1 MWSLGID
8 NEFCFQLIGKIKMG
22 ILNSMKIGKKLALGF
37 FIVLGLSLI
46 VSVVSDIYLRT
57 IAAHTEQ
64 MMQKPLAKERLISDW
79 YRMVFAAVRRTQ
91 AIAKS
96 SDTSLESFFAA
107 DAKYTADASK
117 EYIAQIVALL
127 DSDEE
132 KAFYNDIEA
141 SRKIYSASRDKVW
154 QLKQSGQLAEADTE
168 LTNVFVPE
176 SAAYMKKIEAFLNMQ
191 RHEII
196 AISDNIQVISVKSR
210 IWLAALEVLILII
223 GIAASL
229 LLTRTISRSIK
240 KSVNVA
246 EQVAAGKLGA
256 DIEVTSK
263 DEMGYL
269 LGALKEM
276 DSKLFHIVRQVRE
289 SSFLITSAA
298 KEVSAGT
305 LDLSSRTESQ
315 ASSIEETS
323 AAMDTLTHTVKQNAD
338 HAVQGSQ
345 FAIEASRI
353 AKEGG
358 HVVTDIVD
366 TMKNIDQSSRKI
378 VDIIEVI
385 DGIAFQTNLL
395 ALNAAVEAARAGEQ
409 GRGFAV
415 VASEVRA
422 LAQRSANAAKEI
434 KNLIDDTVGKISVG
448 NALVGQAGETM
459 SNVVASVDKVTDV
472 VNKISAASKEQ
483 SNGIE
488 EVNQAIR
495 LMDDMTQQNA
505 ALVEQASAATKSMY
519 DQSVVMSNLVSVFT
533 LLKEDTQQ
541 LVDIK
546 PTASAQL
553 KQTNV
558 LELEHH

>member
-1 MWSLGID
+1 
-8 NEFCFQLIGKIKMG
+8 MG
-22 ILNSMKIGKKLALGF
+22 ILSRMKIGKKLALGF
-37 FIVLGLSLI
+37 LTVLGLSLI
-46 VSVVSDIYLRT
+46 ISVVSDIYLKK
-57 IAAHTEQ
+57 IAYHSEQ

-96 SDTSLESFFAA
+96 SDTSLEQFFAA
-107 DAKYTADASK
+107 DAKYTAQASK
-117 EYIAQIVALL
+117 EYIDQIVTLL
-127 DSDEE
+127 ESDQE

-141 SRKIYSASRDKVW
+141 SRKIYMASRDKVW
-154 QLKQSGQLAEADTE
+154 QLKQAGQQAEANAE
-168 LTNVFVPE
+168 LTNVFVPK
-176 SAAYMKKIEAFLNMQ
+176 SAEYMKKIEAFLNMQ
-191 RHEII
+191 RQDIVT
-196 AISDNIQVISVKSR
+196 ISDNIQAISVKSR
-210 IWLAALEVLILII
+210 IVLAVLEALILII
-223 GIAASL
+223 GIVASS

-240 KSVNVA
+240 QSVDVA
-246 EQVAAGKLGA
+246 EQVAGGKLGNN
-256 DIEVTSK
+256 ITVTTS

-269 LGALKEM
+269 LNALKEM
-276 DSKLFHIVRQVRE
+276 DNKLYHIVRQVRE
-289 SSFLITSAA
+289 SSLTITSAA

-305 LDLSSRTESQ
+305 MDLSSRTESQ

-338 HAVQGSQ
+338 YAVQGSQ
-345 FAIEASRI
+345 FAIDASKI
-353 AKEGG
+353 AKKGG
-358 HVVTDIVD
+358 HVVAEIVD
-366 TMKNIDQSSRKI
+366 MMKAIDQSSRRI

-434 KNLIDDTVGKISVG
+434 KGLIDDTVGKVSAG
-448 NALVGQAGETM
+448 NALVIQAGDTM
-459 SNVVASVDKVTDV
+459 TNVVSSVDKVTDI
-472 VNKISAASKEQ
+472 VNKISEASKEQ
-483 SNGIE
+483 SDGIE

-519 DQSVVMSNLVSVFT
+519 DQSVVMADLVSTFT
-533 LLKEDTQQ
+533 LLKEDAPR
-541 LVDIK
+541 LIDI
-546 PTASAQL
+546 PAVSAIEA
-553 KQTNV
+553 KQNKT
-558 LELEHH
+558 LALAHE

>member
-1 MWSLGID
+1 
-8 NEFCFQLIGKIKMG
+8 MG
-22 ILNSMKIGKKLALGF
+22 ILSRMKIGKKLALGF
-37 FIVLGLSLI
+37 LIVLGLSLV
-46 VSVVSDIYLRT
+46 VSVVSDIYLKK
-57 IAAHTEQ
+57 IASHTEQ

-96 SDTSLESFFAA
+96 SDSSLEPFFAA
-107 DAKYTADASK
+107 DAKYTAQASK
-117 EYIAQIVALL
+117 EYIEQIVALL
-127 DSDEE
+127 DSDQE

-154 QLKQSGQLAEADTE
+154 QLKQSGQLAEADAE
-168 LTNVFVPE
+168 LTNVFVPK
-176 SAAYMKKIEAFLNMQ
+176 SAEYMKKIEAFLEMQ

-196 AISDNIQVISVKSR
+196 TISDNIQAISIRSR
-210 IWLAALEVLILII
+210 LLLAGLEVLILII
-223 GIAASL
+223 GIVASW
-229 LLTRTISRSIK
+229 LLTRTISRSITQ
-240 KSVNVA
+240 SVDVA
-246 EQVAAGKLGA
+246 EQVAAGKLGNN
-256 DIEVTSK
+256 ITVTSS

-276 DSKLFHIVRQVRE
+276 DNKLYHIVRQVRE
-289 SSFLITSAA
+289 SSLTITSAA

-338 HAVQGSQ
+338 YAVQGSE
-345 FAIEASRI
+345 FAVDASRI

-358 HVVTDIVD
+358 SVVTEIVS
-366 TMKNIDQSSRKI
+366 TMQAIDQSSRRI

-434 KNLIDDTVGKISVG
+434 KGLIDDTVGKIHAG
-448 NALVGQAGETM
+448 NALVGQAGDTM
-459 SNVVASVDKVTDV
+459 SNVVSSVDKVTDI

-519 DQSVVMSNLVSVFT
+519 DQSVVMSDLVSTFT
-533 LLKEDTQQ
+533 LLKEDSSR
-541 LVDIK
+541 LVDI
-546 PTASAQL
+546 PAASATQL
-553 KQTNV
+553 KQNK
-558 LELEHH
+558 LLALEHE